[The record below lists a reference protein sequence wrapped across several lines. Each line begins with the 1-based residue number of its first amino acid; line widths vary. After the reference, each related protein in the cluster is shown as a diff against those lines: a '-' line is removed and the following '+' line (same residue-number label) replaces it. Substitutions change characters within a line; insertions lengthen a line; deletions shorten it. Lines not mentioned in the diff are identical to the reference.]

1 MILATL
7 SSNFMVF
14 YRRQFGARVSPLAC
28 WRCLPLAQFGAL
40 FPSFVPS
47 FRFTPSGR
55 RGLLHG
61 HRRGAGRQQHARAL
75 LPHGRRLWE
84 GGWVLGVGVRTG
96 CLLVLILSMNQ
107 EQKRMVLVASS
118 VRDRRQTDKRHSVRS
133 ADSRTASGS

>member
-1 MILATL
+1 MIMVTLSLNFMIL
-7 SSNFMVF
+7 

-55 RGLLHG
+55 GLLHG
-61 HRRGAGRQQHARAL
+61 HRHGAGHQQLARAL

-84 GGWVLGVGVRTG
+84 GGWGLGVGVRTR
-96 CLLVLILSMNQ
+96 CLLVLILSMNP
-107 EQKRMVLVASS
+107 EQKRMVLVASG
-118 VRDRRQTDKRHSVRS
+118 VRDRRQKIEWLWF
-133 ADSRTASGS
+133 GWLGLMG